1 LKSRTFRVTSTRSRV
16 RELKNNLS
24 HYVRQIEAGKR
35 VAVTAHGRV
44 VAELVP
50 PGSGTGASRYDKLV
64 AAGIIEPAAKA
75 SGLPPE
81 WPDIRL
87 SRGLV
92 AELIESDRGEP

>member
-1 LKSRTFRVTSTRSRV
+1 MIVAGI

-50 PGSGTGASRYDKLV
+50 PAADAPIGGNRYRALV
-64 AAGIIEPAAKA
+64 AAGVIERAAEPDASAPGWPNIRVPAGTV
-75 SGLPPE
+75 S
-81 WPDIRL
+81 
-87 SRGLV
+87 
-92 AELIESDRGEP
+92 ELIDDDRGEP

>member
-1 LKSRTFRVTSTRSRV
+1 MISTGI

-50 PGSGTGASRYDKLV
+50 PGSGTGTGGGSRYDQLV
-64 AAGIIEPAAKA
+64 DAGIIEPAVEAN
-75 SGLPPE
+75 GLPPE

-87 SRGLV
+87 SRGTV
-92 AELIESDRGEP
+92 AELIDSDRGEP